1 MLLFSK
7 NHVFYK
13 DNLFA
18 DKAQKIYRKNAAS
31 EKAFCSFAAKAGRLC
46 HIFSNLAVIMCGAL
60 RDNRHTQLR
69 SMADKMTPEQRHL
82 CMSHI
87 RSRNTKPEILVRR
100 WLWHYGYRYRLNV
113 RSITGTPDI
122 VLSRYRTVIF
132 INGCFWHGHD
142 CDKFRLP
149 KSNTEFW
156 RKKIER
162 NRNRDNENFI
172 KLRAEGWHVVV
183 LWECQ
188 LSRQNF
194 FITMQTL
201 DYRLSH
207 YLIDQHT
214 SDTHNT
220 QIAAEPSATYS
231 PTPSSADNPPKRY

>member
-1 MLLFSK
+1 MLLTERHFT
-7 NHVFYK
+7 VFTAK
-13 DNLFA
+13 D
-18 DKAQKIYRKNAAS
+18 AS
-31 EKAFCSFAAKAGRLC
+31 LC
-46 HIFSNLAVIMCGAL
+46 HIFSTLAVLMCGTL
-60 RDNRHTQLR
+60 SDIHHTQLHP
-69 SMADKMTPEQRHL
+69 MADKMTPEQRHL

-87 RSRNTKPEILVRR
+87 RSRDTKPEILVRR

-113 RSITGTPDI
+113 RSIAGTPDI

-194 FITMQTL
+194 FITMQAL

-214 SDTHNT
+214 LGNLST

-231 PTPSSADNPPKRY
+231 PTPSSPDNPPKRY

>member
-1 MLLFSK
+1 
-7 NHVFYK
+7 
-13 DNLFA
+13 
-18 DKAQKIYRKNAAS
+18 
-31 EKAFCSFAAKAGRLC
+31 
-46 HIFSNLAVIMCGAL
+46 
-60 RDNRHTQLR
+60 
-69 SMADKMTPEQRHL
+69 MADKMTPEQRHL

-113 RSITGTPDI
+113 KSITGTPDI

-142 CDKFRLP
+142 CDKFHLP

-172 KLRAEGWHVVV
+172 KLHAEGWHVVV

-188 LSRQNF
+188 LSRQKF
-194 FITMQTL
+194 FITMHTL

-207 YLIDQHT
+207 YLIGQHT
-214 SDTHNT
+214 TGNPST
-220 QIAAEPSATYS
+220 QIAAEPSASYS
-231 PTPSSADNPPKRY
+231 PTPSPSSDNPQNNIEEM